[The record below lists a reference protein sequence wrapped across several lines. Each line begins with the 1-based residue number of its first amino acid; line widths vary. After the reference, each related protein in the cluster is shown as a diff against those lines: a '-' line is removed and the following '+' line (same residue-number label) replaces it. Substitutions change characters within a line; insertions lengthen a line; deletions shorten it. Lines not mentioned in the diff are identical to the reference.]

1 MIKRMVARNIMLAW
15 KEPYIL
21 LELQR
26 QCPRKIARENSIEWP
41 WNQEGNGTGARK
53 ARTADEKTQS

>member
-1 MIKRMVARNIMLAW
+1 MLAW
-15 KEPYIL
+15 KEPYVL

-26 QCPRKIARENSIEWP
+26 QCPREIARKNSIEWP

-53 ARTADEKTQS
+53 ARAADEKSQS